1 MAYSINSVL
10 VQSTG
15 SVVSMMS
22 LDNRSSVV
30 FESRGG
36 SPTKGA
42 FPPELNG
49 QLFMIV
55 SRERWRG
62 YVCHTAD
69 CHSVM
74 APPVRFETKLLVMG
88 RLVVSPDAA
97 DPGVT
102 KLQLVIASG
111 LSAPAECTSQSLS
124 QLLIQ
129 VLPNHFSS
137 PGERVALLHLGN
149 AEVLTELDR
158 ALQQE
163 LLLCADCVRFWDAI
177 VGCQV
182 RPSDLHQ
189 YAPYVLETVRRDAR
203 EELRVLEEKGRE
215 KIRAA
220 EEVVASA
227 QMSLASVRGEV
238 APGLVRVAQ
247 QLEEWEQWE
256 QQGG

>member
-1 MAYSINSVL
+1 MAYWINAVL

-15 SVVSMMS
+15 SVVAMTS
-22 LDNRSSVV
+22 LDNHSSVV

-36 SPTKGA
+36 SQTEGA

-55 SRERWRG
+55 SRECWKG
-62 YVCHTAD
+62 YVYHDAD
-69 CHSVM
+69 RLSVM

-102 KLQLVIASG
+102 QLQLVIASG
-111 LSAPAECTSQSLS
+111 LSAPVECTSQSLS

-163 LLLCADCVRFWDAI
+163 LLLRADCVRFWDAV

-189 YAPYVLETVRRDAR
+189 YAPYVLQKVRRNAHESLRVVR
-203 EELRVLEEKGRE
+203 EEGQG

-220 EEVVASA
+220 EEAVALA
-227 QMSLASVRGEV
+227 QMN
-238 APGLVRVAQ
+238 LVRVREEEGPRLARAAQ
-247 QLEEWEQWE
+247 QLGEWEQWE
-256 QQGG
+256 RQEG